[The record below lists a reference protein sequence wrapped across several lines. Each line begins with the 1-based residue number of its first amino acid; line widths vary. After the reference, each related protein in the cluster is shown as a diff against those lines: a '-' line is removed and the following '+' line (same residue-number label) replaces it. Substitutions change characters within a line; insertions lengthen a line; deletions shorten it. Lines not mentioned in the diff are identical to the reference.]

1 MIGLGT
7 WEAPISTIVFKGTGI
22 MTISEKNGEYDFK
35 FEIVGKALP
44 EIKVD
49 NVIEDGS
56 TLTATGTCEALN
68 IHSIPVSLTF
78 DGDTFTGLV
87 KIPMI
92 GRVKVKGNKIA

>member
-22 MTISEKNGEYDFK
+22 MTISEKNGEYDFR
-35 FEIVGKALP
+35 FEIVGKTLP

-49 NVIEDGS
+49 SIKEDGN

-68 IHSIPVSLTF
+68 IHNIPVSLTF

-87 KIPMI
+87 KVPMI
-92 GRVKVKGNKIA
+92 GRVKVKGKKIA